1 MSITTGIFILII
13 SLIAGGYGVIVG
25 AGGGFILVPAL
36 LILFNVS
43 PPVAAGTGLVIVL
56 INSLTGVIGY
66 AQQKSIDYQVGLK
79 IVYGAIPGSLL
90 GVWLLQVQPTDSIYF
105 YILFGTLL
113 FCLGG
118 FLFFKNAPATWRNA
132 LPFLNGTKQGNERR
146 YPPLTASRLVPLG
159 VLMGT
164 LSSYL
169 GIGGGWLLVPIL
181 IYMFRVPTH
190 EAAATSIFTLSLYTM
205 VGVASHV
212 YYQTI
217 DWAIIVWG
225 AIGVI
230 AGAYI
235 GVRLAK
241 KISGPLILQM
251 LSILLMIMGV
261 RMVFA

>member
-1 MSITTGIFILII
+1 MDITTGMLILAV

-36 LILFNVS
+36 LILFDVS
-43 PPVAAGTGLVIVL
+43 PVVAAGTGLAIVL
-56 INSLTGVIGY
+56 INSLAGVVGY
-66 AQQKSIDYQVGLK
+66 SRQKTIDYPSGLK
-79 IVYGAIPGSLL
+79 IVYGAVPGSLL
-90 GVWLLQVQPTDSIYF
+90 GVWLLQIQPTDSIYF

-118 FLFFKNAPATWRNA
+118 FLFFKNAPSSWKRILSRKNNSDVNKKRRNI
-132 LPFLNGTKQGNERR
+132 
-146 YPPLTASRLVPLG
+146 PLTYGRLVPLG
-159 VLMGT
+159 FLMGT

-181 IYMFRVPTH
+181 IYLFRMPTH
-190 EAAATSIFTLSLYTM
+190 QATATSIFTLCLYTS
-205 VGVASHV
+205 VGVASHL

-217 DWAIIVWG
+217 DWSIIIWG

-230 AGAYI
+230 AGAFI
-235 GVRLAK
+235 GVRVAR
-241 KISGPLILQM
+241 KIPGPLVLQM
-251 LSILLMIMGV
+251 LSVLLMIMGV